1 MLNSIKAEVNRQAW
15 DMHRQR
21 GLLALSGGRDS
32 IALFWAF
39 RELGYA
45 FEVAHINYGLR
56 GAESDSDEAFV
67 RKICIEEGIEVH
79 VLKAAEIPQNIGE
92 STQMWARRIRYDFF
106 EGILSS
112 RNLDYTAVAHH
123 AGDQLEHFFIYLWR
137 NQMDK
142 AFRGILPQNG
152 SVIRPML
159 GVLPSQIQN
168 FLEKDGKSWR
178 EDSSNQKLDYV
189 RNKVRHGIIGF
200 MEESEPL
207 IKEFLLLSKST
218 QKEWQRQELAHAV
231 KWDISELTHGFWTF
245 QSRDLNALP
254 IIWKQVLLRLGF
266 SQDIW
271 SNLVSTA
278 NVRVGAR
285 FLSKTGYTI
294 VGARNQTFMLFKD
307 IENIFYFEL
316 SLDESAIFEFAG
328 RTYRFMRGQDLDAS
342 YEKIGIIPKEYENKR
357 VIIRSQ
363 KLGDRIALK
372 NGGSQKVSDLMTN
385 EKWNPYQ
392 KSRVLIIEQEG
403 KVLDVIT
410 PNRKRFKFNDSDW
423 VLVV

>member
-15 DMHRQR
+15 DLHRQR

-106 EGILSS
+106 EGIRTG
-112 RNLDYTAVAHH
+112 RNLEYIAVAHH

-207 IKEFLLLSKST
+207 MKEFLLLSKSI

-285 FLSKTGYTI
+285 FLSKTGFAI
-294 VGARNQTFMLFKD
+294 VGARNQTLMLFKD

-328 RTYRFMRGQDLDAS
+328 RTYRFMRGQDLDES
-342 YEKIGIIPKEYENKR
+342 YEKIGVIPKEYENKR

>member
-15 DMHRQR
+15 DLHRQR

-207 IKEFLLLSKST
+207 MKEFLLLSKST

-231 KWDISELTHGFWTF
+231 KWDISELIHGFWTF

-271 SNLVSTA
+271 SNLVSAA